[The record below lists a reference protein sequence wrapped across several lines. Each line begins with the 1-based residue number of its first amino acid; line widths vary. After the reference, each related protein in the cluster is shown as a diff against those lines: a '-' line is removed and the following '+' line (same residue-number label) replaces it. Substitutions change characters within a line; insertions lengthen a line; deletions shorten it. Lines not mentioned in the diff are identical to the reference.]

1 MALTWANV
9 REGKWATEEGDSIT
23 LVNPRG
29 MRLYAV
35 RLVGTR
41 RPEWFRSLRE
51 AKAGRHDVKT

>member
-35 RLVGTR
+35 RPVGSR
-41 RPEWFRSLRE
+41 RPEWYRSLRE
-51 AKAGRHDVKT
+51 ARCGKADVD